1 MKSPKSYAEKQ
12 QLKRRLTSIGI
23 TFGLYGLAFA
33 VGIAL
38 SILNP
43 QEEQY
48 SNITVLINL
57 PGPATN
63 AIGLGSINPSD
74 KGEEAIVSE
83 APAPVKTPKDSK
95 VIEAPKAPVAEKPA
109 EKIASKPEP
118 APIPAAPPKPATAPA
133 APATAVANSALPEET
148 LPKEPTPGAPSAASP
163 QSAAAPVEPW
173 VPGQRDQGSH
183 VSGTA
188 SMLYVPGKGNV
199 PWTGSTI
206 NIHKAEKGTS
216 SDTTLGGAQG
226 TVGHNLYSPVY
237 FNLPLP
243 LTLPAAVY
251 NAIPDLK
258 VPPNTIIY
266 SSEARKKAFGM
277 YYEFDGS
284 AYRLKSDVPLDQRD
298 PLWQILEDAGYNP
311 ANADY
316 KTGKNLMP
324 VVIGFSVT
332 RDNQL
337 KGVEVLQSSGDPEI
351 DKSVVYG
358 FKRAS
363 FWNKTGETV
372 PGRFTYR
379 F

>member
-1 MKSPKSYAEKQ
+1 MKSPLSYAEKQ
-12 QLKRRLTSIGI
+12 QLKRRMTSVGI
-23 TFGLYGLAFA
+23 TFGLYGIAFA

-43 QEEQY
+43 QEELYLNTIQV
-48 SNITVLINL
+48 SALQ
-57 PGPATN
+57 GPVTN
-63 AIGLGSINPSD
+63 SIGLGSIDPSD
-74 KGEEAIVSE
+74 KGDEAIVSE
-83 APAPVKTPKDSK
+83 APAPVKTPEPSK
-95 VIEAPKAPVAEKPA
+95 KVEAPKTPVPEKPA
-109 EKIASKPEP
+109 VKPASKPEP
-118 APIPAAPPKPATAPA
+118 APIPVAPPKPATAPA
-133 APATAVANSALPEET
+133 AAAKADASSPLPEEN

-183 VSGTA
+183 ISGTA

-226 TVGHNLYSPVY
+226 TVGPNLYSPVY
-237 FNLPLP
+237 SSLPLP
-243 LTLPAAVY
+243 QTVSAAVY

-258 VPPNTIIY
+258 LPPNTIIY
-266 SSEARKKAFGM
+266 SSEARKRAFGM

-284 AYRLKSDVPLDQRD
+284 AYRRKSDVPLDQRE

-316 KTGKNLMP
+316 KTGRNLMP